1 MSEVALIT
9 GASGFI
15 GRWVRD
21 ALLDGGWDVVALRR
35 PASPPASV
43 GRSAE
48 ADYGAPE
55 TVRAVLEAERPAVI
69 VHVAG
74 ATKGVTRE
82 DFTRANVEPTRALLE
97 GTLQTGVPLR
107 RFVLV
112 SSLVSHGPSRP
123 ERPHRDGDPAAPIE
137 FYGETK
143 LEAERLVE
151 ASGLPHVILRPG
163 GVYGPGDADYFK
175 LFEGA
180 AKGLNLYFGNRRRLF
195 SKIFVSDMVDFIL
208 RAIEV
213 PQAENQGYFLC
224 DGAPVAWEDF
234 QAAIVAQAG
243 RRVRDLDL
251 PEFLTRL
258 AAFGGE
264 TMTAID
270 KKPRLFNKQKVRMG
284 AQEAWTCDPSR
295 AFQHL
300 DLRPKVDLE
309 EGVRRAFAWYRE
321 EGWLQRP
328 ER

>member
-21 ALLDGGWDVVALRR
+21 ALLERGWDVVALRR

-48 ADYGAPE
+48 VDYARTD
-55 TVRAVLEAERPAVI
+55 TVRAVIADEKPSII

-74 ATKGVTRE
+74 ATKGVTRD
-82 DFTRANVEPTRALLE
+82 DFSRANVVPTQALVD
-97 GTLQTGVPLR
+97 GVKGAEAPLS

-123 ERPHRDGDPAAPIE
+123 DRPHRDGDPAQPIE

-143 LEAERLVE
+143 LEAERVVE
-151 ASGLPHVILRPG
+151 NSGLPYVTLRPG
-163 GVYGPGDADYFK
+163 GVYGPGDVDYFK
-175 LFEGA
+175 LFESA
-180 AKGLNLYFGNRRRLF
+180 AKGMNLYFGNRRRLF
-195 SKIFVSDMVDFIL
+195 SKIYVSDMVEFIL
-208 RAIEV
+208 KSIDVA
-213 PQAENQGYFLC
+213 QAENQSYFLC
-224 DGAPVAWEDF
+224 DGAPVAWESF
-234 QAAIVAQAG
+234 QDAIVAQAG
-243 RRVRDLDL
+243 RKVRELDL
-251 PEFLTRL
+251 PEFLTKL

-264 TMTAID
+264 TMTAFD
-270 KKPRLFNKQKVRMG
+270 GKPRLFNKQKVRMG

-295 AFQHL
+295 AFEHL

-321 EGWLQRP
+321 AGWLPRLEQ
-328 ER
+328 